1 MANTSLTSHKKKR
14 LSIRVKWIFLICTSI
29 LIALVGTVLFTHYT
43 VSGILQKDNTSANKE
58 NARNAAAQVNLN
70 LKNYENSLEQLAEL
84 TAANMKTANS
94 MPLIDKSIE
103 ALQKNNKT
111 LISVY
116 FMDFHTGKL
125 HISPYVEFN
134 KDVRETRTYKDLTK
148 KTKTIWMDV
157 YKDTVSNKIMT
168 SVVTPVLSDGKMVGA
183 VGYDIDLSSIGA
195 ARQNIENES
204 NSKLVILDAQGFIVS
219 SFMKN
224 TDGKNMNPVKSGS
237 VEGVTDLLSNAKT
250 FKSKFGWVEGIYK
263 NSNSRSQSFS
273 WQGKDYSGQ
282 ITTIPSLNWK
292 VLSFTP
298 NEIFAEKMNQIRNTG
313 IFSILI
319 GLLLGAV
326 IAVLLAEKLKKM
338 IAGFQSVLKKT
349 SEGDLVTEM
358 NVPSNDEMGDLAKSY
373 NDMLGN
379 IRRLIQKVDDN
390 VKSVNQATSGLKV
403 IANENS
409 AAISEVSRSIEEI
422 AAGAGNQSEEIE
434 RGSNAVH
441 ELSSEIEELIK
452 QSASIELVVGD
463 AASQIKMGNEQVDN
477 LEESYRKLEAAFD
490 QVTGMISQL
499 DDKSKSISKVSYAI
513 SQIAEQTN
521 LLSLNASIEAAR
533 AGEHG
538 KGFSVVANEVRNLA
552 EESKKAA
559 NDIQVIINSV
569 LKDTKELVNVMAE
582 TNQISF
588 EQKGAVTTVS
598 TSINQM
604 TASLNKMMQSVE
616 EETASISMIQV
627 QKETVVRMI
636 EEVSAVSQQTTASS
650 EEIAAAMEEQAA
662 SSSEVAQYTTQLTD
676 MIGELKHAVA
686 EFRIKE

>member
-70 LKNYENSLEQLAEL
+70 LKSYENSLEQLAEL

-204 NSKLVILDAQGFIVS
+204 NGKLVILDAQGFIVS

-292 VLSFTP
+292 VLSFKP

-463 AASQIKMGNEQVDN
+463 AASQIKMGNEQVNN

>member
-1 MANTSLTSHKKKR
+1 MANTSLKSHKKKWI
-14 LSIRVKWIFLICTSI
+14 SIRVKWIFLICTSI

-204 NSKLVILDAQGFIVS
+204 SSKLVILDAQGFIVS

>member
-1 MANTSLTSHKKKR
+1 MANTSWTSHKKKR

-58 NARNAAAQVNLN
+58 NARNAAAQVDLN

-292 VLSFTP
+292 VLSFKP

-650 EEIAAAMEEQAA
+650 EEIAAAMEE
-662 SSSEVAQYTTQLTD
+662 
-676 MIGELKHAVA
+676 HAPHPVKLLN
-686 EFRIKE
+686 IQPS

>member
-70 LKNYENSLEQLAEL
+70 LKSYENSLEQLAEL

>member
-1 MANTSLTSHKKKR
+1 MANTSLKSHKKKWI
-14 LSIRVKWIFLICTSI
+14 SIRVKWIFLICTSI

-204 NSKLVILDAQGFIVS
+204 SSKLVILDAQGFIVS

-250 FKSKFGWVEGIYK
+250 FKSKFGWVERIYK